1 MNDLI
6 YLTPLGILLLGS
18 LAYLARMEKSRAL
31 RLWLLGYGC
40 LFGGAVFIVPDNELG
55 WAVTSILSAGF
66 VGLMYAG
73 SLRFCNLAVP
83 GWVLPVTLAV
93 GGLRAVTTLA
103 GHPGPMSAVAGIFT
117 LALFAAAGR
126 TLRRSATESG
136 ADTAERL
143 LGPAMTLLG
152 VLLGASIG
160 GRFVGYYG
168 GVVFG
173 LWISAA
179 GFVAML
185 QILAGLDRTRRDIHE
200 RNLELERERRTL
212 RAVIETAPVDIVL
225 VDDRGSVRMSN
236 RSAAR
241 RFGIVLDALGEPS
254 PGQPVPGDLADD
266 LRRRREGGSR
276 LLDDPATLILRADR
290 PTAGG
295 EPTTLEVFS
304 SPVVGQPDESL
315 GRLWIAR
322 DITQER
328 QLQLQLVQSQKM
340 ETLGTLAGGVAHDFN
355 NHLTTILGN
364 ARIAGDELRDD
375 QSLARDCLGDL
386 ERAAE
391 HCAELTQGLLAFAR
405 RTPTTTEIL
414 AVAPLLAQVEA
425 LLRATLPSRIELE
438 VAIDSP
444 DAPWG
449 VIGNST
455 QLKQVLIN
463 LAINGRDAIEGVGRI
478 RLEVHNLMLDET
490 RTSAGTTAPA
500 GRYVEFVVQDSGSGI
515 DPACRERIFDPFFTT
530 KPTGE
535 GTGLG
540 LAIAYGVVNAHGG
553 YIDLESEPGRTRV
566 RVGIP
571 ALDAEAMQAWS
582 TTTDTPQGRGETV
595 LLADDEPALRRLLR
609 GQLESLGYRVLD
621 ADCGERAL
629 EIARDPQQKIDVAI
643 LDLSMPG
650 LDGCE
655 TLDAL
660 RDTRPDLPGMIIS
673 GFLDADAELRIGGA
687 ARVLRKPFDCEALGR
702 AVRSTLAR

>member
-1 MNDLI
+1 MNDLV
-6 YLTPLGILLLGS
+6 YLAPLGILLLGS
-18 LAYLARMEKSRAL
+18 LAYLARKEKSRAL

-40 LFGGAVFIVPDNELG
+40 LFGGAMFIVPDNELG

-73 SLRFCNLAVP
+73 SLRFCDLAVP
-83 GWVLPVTLAV
+83 RWVLPLTLAV

-103 GHPGPMSAVAGIFT
+103 GHPVPMSVVAGVFT
-117 LALFAAAGR
+117 LALFALAGR
-126 TLRRSATESG
+126 TLQRSAKESQAG
-136 ADTAERL
+136 TAEHL

-152 VLLGASIG
+152 VLLGFSIG
-160 GRFVGYYG
+160 ARFVGYSG

-173 LWISAA
+173 LWISVA
-179 GFVAML
+179 GSVAML
-185 QILAGLDRTRRDIHE
+185 QILAGLDRTRRNIHE
-200 RNLELERERRTL
+200 RNQELERERRTL

-225 VDDRGSVRMSN
+225 VDDRGAVRMTN
-236 RSAAR
+236 RSAAQ
-241 RFGIVLDALGEPS
+241 RFGIALDAAGEPS

-266 LRRRREGGSR
+266 LRRRHEGGSK
-276 LLDDPATLILRADR
+276 LLDDPATLILRANR

-295 EPTTLEVFS
+295 ESTTLEVFS

-364 ARIAGDELRDD
+364 ARIAGGELRDD
-375 QSLARDCLGDL
+375 QSLARECLDDL

-405 RTPTTTEIL
+405 RTPTTTESL
-414 AVAPLLAQVEA
+414 AVAPLLGQVEA

-438 VAIDSP
+438 VVIDSP
-444 DAPWG
+444 DALWG
-449 VIGNST
+449 VLGNAT

-478 RLEVHNLMLDET
+478 RLAVHNLILDEACANAT
-490 RTSAGTTAPA
+490 VTARP
-500 GRYVEFVVQDSGSGI
+500 GRYVEFIVQDSGSGI
-515 DPACRERIFDPFFTT
+515 DPACHERIFDPFFTT

-553 YIDLESEPGRTRV
+553 YIDLDSEPGRTRV

-571 ALDAEAMQAWS
+571 ALDADAMQAWS
-582 TTTDTPQGRGETV
+582 TPSETPRGQGETV
-595 LLADDEPALRRLLR
+595 LLVDDEPALRRLLR
-609 GQLESLGYRVLD
+609 SQLEGLGYRVLD
-621 ADCGERAL
+621 VDCGERAL
-629 EIARDPQQKIDVAI
+629 ELARDPQQKIDVAI

-650 LDGCE
+650 IDGYE
-655 TLDAL
+655 TLEAL
-660 RDTRPDLPGMIIS
+660 RDMRPDLPGMIIS
-673 GFLDADAELRIGGA
+673 GFLDADAELQIGDD
-687 ARVLRKPFDCEALGR
+687 ARVLRKPFDREALGR
-702 AVRSTLAR
+702 AVRRTLAR